1 MKKDKETKQ
10 EVVTIE
16 QLKVKAYDL
25 ISHYEQVSGYAVQI
39 KSELDKVNAEIAKLQ
54 EQQTEK

>member
-1 MKKDKETKQ
+1 MENIKETSE

-25 ISHYEQVSGYAVQI
+25 IAHYEQVNGYAVQI

-54 EQQTEK
+54 TPQE